1 MSTKKYPSTEEVE
14 HNEKHSKHDRL
25 EVPDSPEEVKEREK
39 HLRHDRLE
47 GDRVPEPAP
56 ERPKFYPIGNPQDP
70 GREVTP
76 EPWDNQEFYDKVRAA
91 GFPTSSYGDAAFMQ
105 ACYNLATAVQPPPPE
120 RHAEK
125 AH

>member
-14 HNEKHSKHDRL
+14 HNEKHSEPKHDRL
-25 EVPDSPEEVKEREK
+25 EGSKEPES
-39 HLRHDRLE
+39 
-47 GDRVPEPAP
+47 P
-56 ERPKFYPIGNPQDP
+56 ERPEFYPIGNPQDP
-70 GREVTP
+70 GREVQP

-105 ACYNLATAVQPPPPE
+105 ACYNLSAAVQPPPPE
-120 RHAEK
+120 KKHADK